1 MGSPPPQNKKKL
13 NLQKP
18 SGTIDFL
25 PEDMDKRRWLTRV
38 IEDLFQQYGIQQIMI
53 PIYDFYELYEVR
65 SGEKIINDIFT
76 FYDPPKHRAAED
88 PALYALRP
96 EFTASLARAYISS
109 EMMYRPKPQKY
120 FYIGD
125 CFRYDEP
132 KKGRYRQFAQAG
144 IEIYGA
150 DTASADA
157 EMLIVAM
164 DLMSTL
170 QIQEYTLR
178 INDLT
183 FLRTYLEEHNF
194 SMDIQKKIFGI
205 IDKITSLLRKWE
217 IGARPDNT
225 PEEFIGDYYALM
237 EDLNIDREVIERLEK
252 MLHFVGNPQEILE
265 KLAKL
270 FKDSPRMQEALQN
283 SKMVEVCK
291 ILDAAGIENYVVD
304 CGIARGLD
312 YYTNTV
318 FEIDVPSLGNEKQVC
333 GGGRYNEMIEAFGG
347 EQTPGLGFSFGFER
361 LIIAL
366 ENQGFFADPAPRSD
380 LFIGTKPD
388 TRAEGMAFAQR
399 LRKTGHGIRVE
410 VDLMNRSFKAASKF
424 VNRMKIPFMM
434 FMGPREVEA
443 QTYTLK
449 NFLTQEQFTDLS
461 FEDVVQ
467 KIQKLPKS

>member
-1 MGSPPPQNKKKL
+1 MGSPTPQKKL
-13 NLQKP
+13 SLQKP
-18 SGTIDFL
+18 SGTLDFL
-25 PEDMDKRRWLTRV
+25 PEDMDKRRWLTRI
-38 IEDLFQQYGIQQIMI
+38 IEDLFEQYGIQQIMI
-53 PIYDFYELYEVR
+53 PVYDFYALYEFR
-65 SGEKIINDIFT
+65 SGEKIINDIFS
-76 FYDPPKHRAAED
+76 FYDPPKHRAAEK

-132 KKGRYRQFAQAG
+132 KKGRYRQFTQAG

-164 DLMSTL
+164 DLMDTL
-170 QIQEYTLR
+170 QIKEYTLR

-183 FLRTYLEEHNF
+183 FLRTYLNECKF
-194 SMDIQKKIFGI
+194 SMEIQKKIFGI

-217 IGARPDNT
+217 IGARPDES
-225 PEEFIGDYYALM
+225 PEDFIAEYYGLM
-237 EDLNIDREVIERLEK
+237 EDLKIDREVTEKLEN
-252 MLHFVGNPQEILE
+252 MLHIVGKPEEMLE
-265 KLAKL
+265 KLSTL
-270 FKDSPRMQEALQN
+270 FKDTPSMQEALQN
-283 SKMVEVCK
+283 SKLLEVCK
-291 ILDAAGIENYVVD
+291 ILDAAGITKYVVD

-333 GGGRYNEMIEAFGG
+333 GGGRYNALIEEFGG

-366 ENQGFFADPAPRSD
+366 ENQGFFTDPPPRSD
-380 LFIGTKPD
+380 LYIGTKPD
-388 TRAEGMAFAQR
+388 TRAEGMAIAQR
-399 LRKTGHGIRVE
+399 LRKAESGIRVE
-410 VDLMNRSFKAASKF
+410 VDLMNRSFKASSKF
-424 VNRMKIPFMM
+424 VNRMKIPFMI
-434 FMGPREVEA
+434 FMGPREVES
-443 QTYTLK
+443 QKYTLK
-449 NFLTQEQFTDLS
+449 NFLTHEQFSDLS
-461 FEDVVQ
+461 FEDLVQ
-467 KIQKLPKS
+467 KVRKSL